1 MLINDLY
8 FLYLHNKIAY
18 ITYLVGKT
26 REQRRITPESAEQTA
41 KFHHVR
47 SQDGVSLSFCDV
59 VGKPLPGKNLMTPS
73 HIGPV
78 FFLTMPALIVFRAS
92 DCPLQRWQLVYGQL
106 GSSRFCPMPF
116 LPIDC
121 CHGRYQQYD
130 DKHPYVAH
138 FAPRLFNTSLI
149 ISFTS

>member
-1 MLINDLY
+1 
-8 FLYLHNKIAY
+8 
-18 ITYLVGKT
+18 
-26 REQRRITPESAEQTA
+26 
-41 KFHHVR
+41 
-47 SQDGVSLSFCDV
+47 
-59 VGKPLPGKNLMTPS
+59 MTPS
-73 HIGPV
+73 HIGPM

-92 DCPLQRWQLVYGQL
+92 DCPLQRRQLVYGQL